1 MKTSQQQHI
10 YTHIHTCVIQS
21 VVFFSLLWLSW
32 KQRILSVD
40 VLHFH
45 VNWEFWLVRR
55 DLYSNVT
62 NPLKMVTADVGE
74 ILGGR
79 IHDRPWLHSY
89 ECLPG
94 LPRRRKRSF
103 TTTMPK
109 QFFSHI
115 VFVSIQS
122 TSGKEYFFFMFLT
135 LSWRNEEVSS
145 C

>member
-1 MKTSQQQHI
+1 MKISQQQHI

-32 KQRILSVD
+32 KQRILFVD

-79 IHDRPWLHSY
+79 IHDRPWLLSLEDTRKSVFQACHDG
-89 ECLPG
+89 ENAVLLQPCLNSSSPT
-94 LPRRRKRSF
+94 LF
-103 TTTMPK
+103 LC
-109 QFFSHI
+109 QFKAL
-115 VFVSIQS
+115 VGKS
-122 TSGKEYFFFMFLT
+122 TSSLC
-135 LSWRNEEVSS
+135 S
-145 C
+145 